1 MKIKSLS
8 AKNFRSLQDITVPL
22 GRNYCTI
29 SGKNNAGKSALT
41 RIIQFFLTNF
51 DDEHDMMF
59 EEFPLVFSRD
69 VTQWGTADEISISIE
84 IEMDRTNDAE
94 LFFALEKASEKI
106 VKDNVTVKFFA
117 KFFKDGKNSLSC
129 SVNDAVYD
137 DSQTTNFILRAFRS
151 PSNLVTHN
159 STWPNRSFRYF
170 GGKIMEVLETSFPET
185 ERQKIITAETALSK
199 QVTKAARKNKDQ
211 LQSLLGRL
219 VDKYEVDL
227 SSIESGKFSKFP
239 LAIKLSDRSVTAG
252 LTDWGSGTQNR
263 TRILTS
269 FLKVMLRRDAITPEL
284 KATPVFL
291 VEEPESF
298 LHPSAQAEFGKILN
312 DIAEESDIQIIAT
325 THSPYMLNQHDP
337 SSNIL
342 LDRRIER
349 KLPRSTIIRDTS
361 SDNWML
367 PFSETLGVVPQEF
380 ISWKGIF
387 ASISNKIIFVEGD
400 TDKKYFE
407 YFKKHYPLLYTI
419 PEDVEIYPYG
429 GSGTLSNNQ
438 LLSFIKN
445 KVGNLFITY
454 DLDVESEVRPSL
466 EKIGLKENENFRA
479 VGKASPGLK
488 NIEGLLPT
496 QIRSAVFSK
505 NADLVSAALS
515 DRKSTEAKKARSD
528 LKRQCF
534 LELERAELHAS
545 ELTEFKRLFAG
556 IGKVFV

>member
-1 MKIKSLS
+1 MKITSLS
-8 AKNFRSLQDITVPL
+8 AKNFRSLEDITVPL

-29 SGKNNAGKSALT
+29 SGRNNAGKSALT

-51 DDEHDMMF
+51 DDEHDMIF

-69 VTQWGTADEISISIE
+69 ITQWGSGEEISISIE
-84 IEMDRTNDAE
+84 IELDRTNDAE
-94 LFFALEKASEKI
+94 LFFAVEKATDKI
-106 VKDNVTVKFFA
+106 AEDVVKVKFFA
-117 KFFKDGKNSLSC
+117 KFFKDGKNGLSC
-129 SVNDAVYD
+129 SVNEKIYD
-137 DSQTTNFILRAFRS
+137 DSQTTNLILRNFRS

-185 ERQKIITAETALSK
+185 ERQKIISAEAALSK
-199 QVTKAARKNKDQ
+199 QVTKAARKHKEQ
-211 LQSLLGRL
+211 LQSLLGKL

-312 DIAEESDIQIIAT
+312 SIAEESDIQIIAT

-337 SSNIL
+337 SANIL

-349 KLPRSTIIRDTS
+349 KLPRSTIIINTAGE
-361 SDNWML
+361 NWML

-380 ISWKGIF
+380 TNWKGVF

-407 YFKKHYPLLYTI
+407 YFKKNYPSLYEI
-419 PEDVEIYPYG
+419 PEGVEIYPYG
-429 GSGTLSNNQ
+429 SAGALSNSQ
-438 LLSFIKN
+438 LLSFVKN
-445 KVGNLFITY
+445 RVGNLFVTY
-454 DLDVESEVRPSL
+454 DLDVENEVRSSL

-479 VGKASPGLK
+479 VGKNAAGLK

-496 QIRSAVFSK
+496 QIRSIVYSK
-505 NADLVSAALS
+505 NPDLVSAAMT
-515 DRKSTEAKKARSD
+515 DRKSEEAKRARSE
-528 LKRQCF
+528 LKRQYF
-534 LELERAELHAS
+534 FELEHARLPSS
-545 ELTEFKRLFAG
+545 ELMEFKRLFAS
-556 IGKVFV
+556 IGRVFQ